1 MITNRAYTT
10 GFFGGFQNTPIDNSG
25 VMFFTMA
32 GQPYDQN
39 ASDYTIQ
46 NAKDNNGN
54 YIPSVSMP
62 ASFSTALIQ
71 DLKQA
76 VVGANPQLTI
86 YIHGL
91 GNNWSDAVGEMGDFG
106 SQLQTTAG
114 YAGLVIGFSWPS
126 YNAIE
131 SPLLY
136 ATQWPSTG
144 TAQTIRDNIVN
155 SINAF
160 TNLLVMVRTLTKALP
175 GLNLN
180 IICHSEGN
188 YMLMQGMSAQAGQNK
203 LINHVIML
211 AADIGNAALQ
221 LAPAN
226 NGNVN
231 GMAIAALA
239 NDVSVYSSIYDE
251 DLLYSNV
258 GYLNFHNPKFP
269 LRLGQAGIYSY
280 LGEGLALP
288 LPANVIGIDCSDVV
302 NDLNIINLA
311 QHGVIQLT
319 QMPAATKGTYE
330 PYIHGSYRYIPQVL
344 QDMTAVMTGQKPV
357 DRTAVPNTNG
367 QGFQMN
373 VAASAR
379 AAA

>member
-1 MITNRAYTT
+1 
-10 GFFGGFQNTPIDNSG
+10 
-25 VMFFTMA
+25 
-32 GQPYDQN
+32 
-39 ASDYTIQ
+39 
-46 NAKDNNGN
+46 
-54 YIPSVSMP
+54 
-62 ASFSTALIQ
+62 
-71 DLKQA
+71 
-76 VVGANPQLTI
+76 
-86 YIHGL
+86 
-91 GNNWSDAVGEMGDFG
+91 
-106 SQLQTTAG
+106 
-114 YAGLVIGFSWPS
+114 
-126 YNAIE
+126 
-131 SPLLY
+131 
-136 ATQWPSTG
+136 
-144 TAQTIRDNIVN
+144 
-155 SINAF
+155 
-160 TNLLVMVRTLTKALP
+160 
-175 GLNLN
+175 
-180 IICHSEGN
+180 
-188 YMLMQGMSAQAGQNK
+188 MLMQGMSAQAGQNK